1 MKRIYYIL
9 IAISLVLAG
18 CHKIQ
23 LDDVTLPTGIASDGK
38 VMVTFR
44 VAIPSDGTST
54 RAMADKP
61 QVDHISVIVFGG
73 SGFFNEWTTAE
84 IVPATENS
92 NATFTENLY
101 DLRVPLSM
109 SDSRLRLHF
118 IANGPTSAPLT
129 GNASKDSETGM
140 MARLYSQGTTDGYW
154 QKVVLPL
161 GVHAQTYEDPETHEI
176 KYETDDSGN
185 FLPTVE
191 TIEQFPKPIVLI
203 RNFARIRVALAEDS
217 NLESISYMA
226 LAYAPTQGSYAPMLS
241 EQVTTS
247 AYGHYNAEG
256 TYLED
261 FVPEYHKLTR
271 EELVVAP
278 YNYGGYFPSDITLGG
293 YGTDGTR
300 LYPNADSEMTPWGA
314 ETSLFV
320 YERTIPSSA
329 RPATRLVIKARHEHD
344 GEKYYRIDLHDA
356 DGANYPILR
365 NNTYVVTIGSVAA
378 GTGKDS
384 PQAAAT
390 SPTTA
395 DISAEVTDLPEV
407 SDGIATIKVEYIENT
422 YVEPGTYTL
431 DFQFI
436 PVLDEDNTGTPD
448 NTKVSLKVGTGV
460 GNEFVEN
467 GTSGNGAVFSAT
479 PTITSTDLGTNV
491 KPGWGRI
498 TYTTTDNN
506 ADKYQTIRV
515 IGTKNDGTTIYRD
528 VVIYLKKKQVMTVQ
542 CLDKYILEGKGVEE
556 RVRIFIPGDL
566 SRSMFPMDFLLEPE
580 DHTLN
585 PSTSNNMP
593 VQSGTSLTG
602 SGVTS
607 FYFIKSL
614 SIEQYNSLP
623 SLEGDSR
630 KYFDCYFVTTEEQ
643 SATTVWVSNK
653 YFVNGTDGNGNKD
666 EFFNY
671 EKRYFSNLMF
681 SARVDDG
688 RDVDFSFVMDAEHTT
703 GQVIPNEV
711 VVKLVGLDPKEGAG
725 QLTPWVGHENEDLYI
740 YHPNGNFTATLHLT
754 AIADDY
760 SVTLSTASL
769 DNPLLYDEASRTK
782 ADPVVEVTGITISP
796 ESATVAVGGTT
807 TLRAAMEGTY
817 TYLVTPIWSSSD
829 ESVATVDA
837 NGNVTGVALGEATI
851 TVTAGGKS
859 ATAEVTVV
867 NTTTVTLYTNN
878 STIGGNSNSYSYDG
892 ITITFGAINSR
903 RANDIEYNTSSYQE
917 ANRRFTVS
925 TNVNGRSIRSI
936 TLNFS
941 RQNGT
946 ISVNTGNLSGYTW
959 TGDARSIQF
968 NNTRTNNNNRLSS
981 IVVEY
986 E

>member
-1 MKRIYYIL
+1 MKHIYYIL

-23 LDDVTLPTGIASDGK
+23 LDDVVIPHGSDADGK

-73 SGFFNEWTTAE
+73 SGFFNEWTTAQIE
-84 IVPATENS
+84 PATENS

-101 DLRVPLSM
+101 DLKVPLSM

-129 GNASKDSETGM
+129 GNSSKDSETGM

-161 GVHAQTYEDPETHEI
+161 GVHAKTYVDQETNEI
-176 KYETDDSGN
+176 KYEMIDGN
-185 FLPTVE
+185 FVPTDE
-191 TIEQFPKPIVLI
+191 TVEQFPHPIVLI

-217 NLESISYMA
+217 DLTSISHMA

-271 EELVVAP
+271 EELIAAP
-278 YNYGGYFPSDITLGG
+278 YNYGGYFPSDIALGG
-293 YGTDGTR
+293 YGADGTR
-300 LYPNADSEMTPWGA
+300 LYPTTDGEMTAWGA

-329 RPATRLVIKARHEHD
+329 RPATRLVIKATHHHD
-344 GEKYYRIDLHDA
+344 GVKYYRIDLHDA

-436 PVLDEDNTGTPD
+436 PVLADDNTGTPD
-448 NTKVSLKVGTGV
+448 NTKVSIKVGTGV

-467 GTSGNGAVFSAT
+467 GTSGNGAVFSGT
-479 PTITSTDLGTNV
+479 PSITSTDLGTDV

-542 CLDKYILEGKGVEE
+542 CLDKYILEGKEIQE

-593 VQSGTSLTG
+593 VQSGSSLTG
-602 SGVTS
+602 SGATS
-607 FYFIKSL
+607 FYFVKAL

-623 SLEGDSR
+623 SLAGDSR

-688 RDVDFSFVMDAEHTT
+688 QDVDFSFVMDAEHTT
-703 GQVIPNEV
+703 GQIIPNEV
-711 VVKLVGLDPKEGAG
+711 VVKLVGLEPKEGAG
-725 QLTPWVGHENEDLYI
+725 QLTPWVGHESEDLYI
-740 YHPNGNFTATLHLT
+740 YHPNGNYTANLHLT

-782 ADPVVEVTGITISP
+782 TNPVVEVTEISVDP
-796 ESATVAVGGTT
+796 RSTSLAVDATT
-807 TLRAAMEGTY
+807 TLRATITGNY
-817 TYLVTPIWSSSD
+817 TDQVTPIWSSSD
-829 ESVATVDA
+829 PSIATVDA
-837 NGNVTGVALGEATI
+837 NGNVKGVAVGTATITASYGDVSGSATVTVVNMKTITISNPGSGSRTITDSPVSITFSNIRYSYNNRVQLNRNSTI
-851 TVTAGGKS
+851 TVT
-859 ATAEVTVV
+859 
-867 NTTTVTLYTNN
+867 TT
-878 STIGGNSNSYSYDG
+878 SNP
-892 ITITFGAINSR
+892 R
-903 RANDIEYNTSSYQE
+903 K
-917 ANRRFTVS
+917 
-925 TNVNGRSIRSI
+925 
-936 TLNFS
+936 
-941 RQNGT
+941 T
-946 ISVNTGNLSGYTW
+946 ISRIVVHFYDNNTGNITATGYNNGTW
-959 TGDARSIQF
+959 TGSSNSVTLNQGGG
-968 NNTRTNNNNRLSS
+968 NRAEISS
-981 IVVEY
+981 IDVY
-986 E
+986 FAD